1 MADDPVLARI
11 RALEAEVA
19 RLESVNEV
27 LMNRV
32 ERSTDTAGSAY
43 SLFETNL
50 LLQSKL
56 ARHDREL
63 RAAQASLVQSE
74 KMAALG
80 RLVAGIA
87 HEINTPIGSIASMHD
102 SLVRAI
108 ARLEASLRAHPA
120 PEPEECARID
130 HLLGVIGEANRVI
143 QRGTDR
149 VTTIVRRLRTFAR
162 FDAVELERADV
173 HAGIEDSLSLIEH
186 ELRRGV
192 EVVRRY
198 GAVPPVPHFVGRMNQ
213 VFLNLLV
220 NARQAIADQGR
231 ITIGTELVDGMVCV
245 HVADTGCGIPPD
257 HLDKIFDPGFT
268 TKGVGVGTGLGL
280 SICYQIVGEHRGRL
294 TVSSEVGRGATFTV
308 AFPANLD
315 ELLRPSAP
323 PSAP

>member
-1 MADDPVLARI
+1 VRLRE
-11 RALEAEVA
+11 LEAEIA
-19 RLESVNEV
+19 RLECVNEV

-32 ERSTDTAGSAY
+32 ERSTDAAGSAY

-50 LLQSKL
+50 LLQNKL

-63 RAAQASLVQSE
+63 RTAQASLVKSE

-87 HEINTPIGSIASMHD
+87 HEINTPVGSIASMHD

-108 ARLEASLRAHPA
+108 ARLEVSLRAHP
-120 PEPEECARID
+120 PPDPEERARLD
-130 HLLGVIGEANRVI
+130 RLLGVIGDANRVI

-149 VTTIVRRLRTFAR
+149 VTTIVRRLRSFAR
-162 FDAVELERADV
+162 LDEAELRRADV
-173 HAGIEDSLSLIEH
+173 HAGLEDSLSLIDH

-192 EVVRRY
+192 EVVRCY
-198 GAVPPVPHFVGRMNQ
+198 GVVPPVPHFVGRMNQ

-231 ITIGTELVDGMVCV
+231 ITLVTELVDGTVCV
-245 HVADTGCGIPPD
+245 HVTDTGCGIPPE
-257 HLDKIFDPGFT
+257 HLDQIFDPGFT

-280 SICYQIVGEHRGRL
+280 SICYQIVGEHRGRI
-294 TVSSEVGRGATFTV
+294 TVSSEVGTGSTFTV

-315 ELLRPSAP
+315 ELLGVSAAPASVP